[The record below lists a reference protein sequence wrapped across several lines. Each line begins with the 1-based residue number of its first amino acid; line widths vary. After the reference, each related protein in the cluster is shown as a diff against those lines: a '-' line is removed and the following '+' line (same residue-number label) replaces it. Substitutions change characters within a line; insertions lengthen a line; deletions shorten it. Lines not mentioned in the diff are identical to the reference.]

1 MRHNVL
7 CIHNNLQISSII
19 LKLFLKLIYQ
29 NQKRFSSK
37 DVQRD
42 TEEDILEMLLE
53 F

>member
-1 MRHNVL
+1 MEPCKVL
-7 CIHNNLQISSII
+7 PKNLSTII

-53 F
+53 V